1 LTNILSSALL
11 QQNLEHFQLS
21 ETVPAQAHLA
31 RTLHRQAITYE
42 AEGSKFMG
50 KAIQAAARETWIAVR
65 EARGHP
71 TPKGMISALTGDE
84 FDGEVE
90 FWYR

>member
-1 LTNILSSALL
+1 
-11 QQNLEHFQLS
+11 
-21 ETVPAQAHLA
+21 
-31 RTLHRQAITYE
+31 
-42 AEGSKFMG
+42 MG

-71 TPKGMISALTGDE
+71 TSKGMISALTGDE